1 MKNLFKSAAIAITL
15 TLAATAAFS
24 QTVTPPPNP
33 TTSTLSDLLGVS
45 SGSKGDLDPAALK
58 FRDAAL
64 LAVMAGSYVSGTSNA
79 STGVIFQ
86 DGEGGYAFIGH
97 DVGSATDNNYAS
109 IDQQVNG
116 VDNIA
121 YIVQGG
127 TSNYASITQV
137 SAFKVVGYVSQTGT
151 LNKAVIKQQ

>member
-24 QTVTPPPNP
+24 QTVPPPNP
-33 TTSTLSDLLGVS
+33 TTSTLSDLLTVS
-45 SGSKGDLDPAALK
+45 SGSKADLDTAAIT

-64 LAVMAGSYVSGTSNA
+64 LAVMDGSYVSGTSNA

-86 DGEGGYAFIGH
+86 DGKNGYAFIGH
-97 DVGSATDNNYAS
+97 DVASATDNNYAS
-109 IDQQVNG
+109 IDQQVGG

-127 TSNYASITQV
+127 ITNYASITQA
-137 SAFKVVGYVSQTGT
+137 SAFKVVGYISQTGI